1 MLKFTKPDLSWIEKG
16 FAGLMTFGK
25 KNKTSLMTGSGIV
38 IGWLG
43 VYLFW
48 QESKKAEEI
57 IRKTEERLTNEAR
70 EKDPEAEPVQME
82 FKEKFMIYAGCCWPS
97 AICGVASTAL
107 PIASNKISMDEIAKG
122 YVMARFFQNQNAE
135 KDREIEKLKEEIPE
149 KKLKKITHDLEE
161 EHIRNA
167 LDDRTVEETG
177 YGRTLFADKVH
188 GIYFRSSITEV
199 QKQLYAIRDEM
210 RERRTKQIQK
220 RLGSA
225 FYVSDNPFP
234 DDLDIYVEMG
244 LDDFYKRLGY
254 KRENSLGEVL
264 EVRDY
269 GFSDF
274 LDPTLVMD
282 YKDYT
287 DPETGEA
294 AMCILRLKENQFV
307 WPTIELQEQ
316 TPNY

>member
-16 FAGLMTFGK
+16 FAGLMAFGK

-38 IGWLG
+38 LGWFG

-70 EKDPEAEPVQME
+70 EEDPEAEPVRME

-149 KKLKKITHDLEE
+149 KKLKKIEDDLHAEKFPE
-161 EHIRNA
+161 DKLCDGDVI
-167 LDDRTVEETG
+167 ETG
-177 YGRTLFADKVH
+177 KGNTLFIEELT
-188 GIYFRSSITEV
+188 GFRFRSSITEV
-199 QKQLYAIRDEM
+199 TGTLYEFRQRLSDM
-210 RERRTKQIQK
+210 RTDKIK
-220 RLGSA
+220 RVMGSA
-225 FYVSDNPFP
+225 FYVSEDENPYP
-234 DDLDIYVEMG
+234 DDMSIYSSLGLDILLEM
-244 LDDFYKRLGY
+244 LGI
-254 KRENSLGEVL
+254 KQKNELGEVL
-264 EVRDY
+264 EFRDY
-269 GFSDF
+269 GYSGF
-274 LDPTLVMD
+274 LSPTQVLD
-282 YKDYT
+282 YKKYV
-287 DPETGEA
+287 DPVTGEPA
-294 AMCILRLKENQFV
+294 VCFLKILEFLS
-307 WPTIELQEQ
+307 PTNEMLERN
-316 TPNY
+316 PL